1 MQPRHL
7 KFNGTL
13 ALPLGACVS
22 ILGTRTFTS
31 IGSRVLKPKSTSLG
45 MMAGGTT
52 PTSALIL
59 DTCVLPSVSQH
70 HAMVTDLEYILS
82 PGTVEGREGSFSSG
96 YRLQDGALIIPYKV
110 HSIVLSG
117 QQLWSGIVS
126 HGTSKAHGHVTPA
139 TPL

>member
-1 MQPRHL
+1 MWL
-7 KFNGTL
+7 
-13 ALPLGACVS
+13 V
-22 ILGTRTFTS
+22 
-31 IGSRVLKPKSTSLG
+31 
-45 MMAGGTT
+45 GTT

-82 PGTVEGREGSFSSG
+82 PGTQWRGGKVASLQGIA
-96 YRLQDGALIIPYKV
+96 QDGALIIPYKV

-126 HGTSKAHGHVTPA
+126 HGPAAYGHVTPA